1 MNKDDVLFLYK
12 ELEKRDIKVWLDG
25 GWGVDALLGQQS
37 RAHDDIDLIVQKKD
51 VTNLNNYLE
60 AKGYS
65 QIQTDDARSW
75 NYVLGDREG
84 HKVDV
89 HVIVIDR
96 KGKGIYGPVENDEKY
111 PANALT
117 GVGKIDDVK
126 VSCLTADYQLES
138 HSGYELREKDYLDIK
153 LLCKK
158 FGLSL
163 PKEYLTKRKTP

>member
-65 QIQTDDARSW
+65 QIQTDDTRSW

-84 HKVDV
+84 RKVDV

-96 KGKGIYGPVENDEKY
+96 KGSGIYGPVENDEKY

-117 GVGKIDDVK
+117 GVGMIDDVK
-126 VSCLTADYQLES
+126 VRCLTADYQLES

-163 PKEYLTKRKTP
+163 PKEYLTKKTS